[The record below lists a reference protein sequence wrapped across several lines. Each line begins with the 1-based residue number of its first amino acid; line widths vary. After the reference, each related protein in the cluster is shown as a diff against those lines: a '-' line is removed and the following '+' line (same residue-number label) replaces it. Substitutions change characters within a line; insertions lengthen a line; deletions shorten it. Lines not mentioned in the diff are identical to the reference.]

1 MSKDI
6 NKSARIK
13 LLISRIV
20 VYGILI
26 FLAFLCLFFFYLM
39 IINSSRS
46 NAQLNTGFTI
56 IPGGH
61 FIENLKN
68 AWHDGDIN
76 IPVGMKNS
84 FIVASLSAILTSY
97 FSALTA
103 YGTYVYDFRFK
114 KAIHLFI
121 LAIMMIAMV
130 GAAFADGEVV
140 EVAGR
145 DDFGYVTPV
154 MKEKDFA
161 AKYEAL
167 GDKVI
172 TRIRIEA

>member
-1 MSKDI
+1 MEKTD
-6 NKSARIK
+6 KQARIK
-13 LLISRIV
+13 LLVSRII

-26 FLAFLCLFFFYLM
+26 FLAALCLFFFYLM

-84 FIVASLSAILTSY
+84 FIVAMASALLTTY

-103 YGTYVYDFRFK
+103 YGTYVYNFK
-114 KAIHLFI
+114 YKKLVHLFI
-121 LAIMMIAMV
+121 LAIMMIPS
-130 GAAFADGEVV
+130 
-140 EVAGR
+140 R
-145 DDFGYVTPV
+145 
-154 MKEKDFA
+154 
-161 AKYEAL
+161 
-167 GDKVI
+167 
-172 TRIRIEA
+172 